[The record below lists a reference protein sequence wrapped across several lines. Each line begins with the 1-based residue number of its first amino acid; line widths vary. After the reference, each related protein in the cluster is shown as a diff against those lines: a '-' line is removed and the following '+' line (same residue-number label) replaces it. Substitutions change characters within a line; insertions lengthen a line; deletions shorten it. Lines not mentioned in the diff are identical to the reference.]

1 MEEDQFIQDQA
12 DIIAS
17 SNTLLLLLLTEMI
30 RRARRGDES
39 FNSEEQEVA
48 ARRLG
53 EIIEVY
59 FDETSEARLALVS
72 AQELFLYFQRT
83 NNQQAMLHLSANISA
98 IIS

>member
-72 AQELFLYFQRT
+72 AQELFLDFQRT
-83 NNQQAMLHLSANISA
+83 NNP
-98 IIS
+98 